1 MAEYSA
7 GLVALAERLQ
17 AKSADLE
24 PQLQEIGK
32 LEGQVP
38 SGGMRVGVAHR
49 ATLPPHEPRVNM
61 CVGVLVGCHWRS
73 EDAKRTLQMSQIHK

>member
-38 SGGMRVGVAHR
+38 SGGMRVGSHTA
-49 ATLPPHEPRVNM
+49 PRWHHTAQVQQLEGA
-61 CVGVLVGCHWRS
+61 VQQLDSYSRS
-73 EDAKRTLQMSQIHK
+73 LEAKFRTLENT

>member
-38 SGGMRVGVAHR
+38 SGGMRVGVSHR
-49 ATLPPHEPRVNM
+49 ATLPPHRA
-61 CVGVLVGCHWRS
+61 GTAARGRG
-73 EDAKRTLQMSQIHK
+73 AAAR